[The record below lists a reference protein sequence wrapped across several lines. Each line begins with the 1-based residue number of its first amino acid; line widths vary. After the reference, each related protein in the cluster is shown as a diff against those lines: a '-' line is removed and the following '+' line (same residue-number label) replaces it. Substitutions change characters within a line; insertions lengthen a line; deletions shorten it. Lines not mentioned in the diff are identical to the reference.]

1 LDLISRTLA
10 ARALSLIGHPALLVP
25 AAVVQGASIRQAPVQ
40 VVLVATA
47 VSLLLA
53 LVVVVYSLVRVRAG
67 RWSHVDASLPQ
78 ERTQLNLFAAPLL
91 FVAAAVLWW
100 LGQPQAIV
108 LGLALGGA
116 LVVCAHLLRHRLKL
130 SLHAGFA
137 AFSALLLW
145 PSYLGMLSLLLLAV
159 GVAWSRLVL
168 SRHTPQE
175 VALGLLA
182 GATAGLAGIQRFRWL
197 KWASAWCMPTAGEVS
212 RACQPSRRLIDSGER
227 PAATMAPDCSARK
240 AASSKIT
247 STLREVA

>member
-1 LDLISRTLA
+1 MDLISRTLA

-91 FVAAAVLWW
+91 FVAATVLWW

-182 GATAGLAGIQRFRWL
+182 GATAGLAFNVL
-197 KWASAWCMPTAGEVS
+197 AG
-212 RACQPSRRLIDSGER
+212 
-227 PAATMAPDCSARK
+227 
-240 AASSKIT
+240 
-247 STLREVA
+247 